1 MLANI
6 GASSIVLVFNIIFLI
21 VGLFLLYMVI
31 SDGVKAG
38 INKSVVGQLIEK
50 KYGVNENKQ
59 SILHKDLDKDK

>member
-31 SDGVKAG
+31 SAGVKAG
-38 INKSVVGQLIEK
+38 INKSVVGQPIEK

>member
-21 VGLFLLYMVI
+21 VGLFLLYIVI
-31 SDGVKAG
+31 SAGVKAG

-59 SILHKDLDKDK
+59 SILHKELDNDK

>member
-21 VGLFLLYMVI
+21 VGLFLLYIVI
-31 SDGVKAG
+31 SAGVKAG

-59 SILHKDLDKDK
+59 SIHHKDLDNDK

>member
-6 GASSIVLVFNIIFLI
+6 GASSIVLVFNIIFVI
-21 VGLFLLYMVI
+21 VGLFLLYKVI
-31 SDGVKAG
+31 SAGVKAG

-50 KYGVNENKQ
+50 KYGVNVNKQ